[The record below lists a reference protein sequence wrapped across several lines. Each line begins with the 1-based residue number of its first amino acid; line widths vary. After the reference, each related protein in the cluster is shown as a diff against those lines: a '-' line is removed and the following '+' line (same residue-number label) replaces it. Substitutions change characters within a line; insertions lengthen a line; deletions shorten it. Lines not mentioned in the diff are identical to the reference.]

1 MMKYFN
7 EVMCFT
13 VGSVTTLM
21 VIMIAYQHQ
30 YITYLNR
37 NNDEVIIAGE
47 HHVDTDNNKSQQDNN
62 AADGGNTVATAESK
76 EKEKEK
82 DISCAS
88 PSSTVLFSRTEW
100 TVGANQSL
108 PFPNR
113 IWNSYRTDD
122 LRATG
127 GLYGLLISAVTPR
140 PIALVSSVSKD
151 GIINCAPFSYF
162 NVVSHDP
169 PIVMIGIC
177 INGRTGTK
185 KDSLVNIEQTGQ
197 FVVNI
202 ISSWFVESAN
212 HTCGAFDP
220 EVNEMDIA
228 GLTAIPSELIAPPRV
243 GESAVHFEC
252 EAIDLKPF
260 SNDAG
265 IHTVTVVTGKIMRV
279 HIHNEVLTTAS
290 REATN
295 KPVVD
300 WEKLSV
306 VGRLG
311 GDMYTR
317 VVNSLDLPR
326 PDRKV

>member
-1 MMKYFN
+1 MMKYLN
-7 EVMCFT
+7 EVLCFT
-13 VGSVTTLM
+13 VGSVTTIA
-21 VIMIAYQHQ
+21 VIIAIAYQHKFSF
-30 YITYLNR
+30 IPDLNR
-37 NNDEVIIAGE
+37 KNDEAIYHI
-47 HHVDTDNNKSQQDNN
+47 DTDDNN
-62 AADGGNTVATAESK
+62 NSQDSSVADGDDSAATAESK
-76 EKEKEK
+76 KKMK
-82 DISCAS
+82 SSAS
-88 PSSTVLFSRTEW
+88 SSSAVFFSSTEW

-108 PFPNR
+108 PVPTR

-122 LRATG
+122 LKATG

-140 PIALVSSVSKD
+140 PIALISSVSKD

-220 EVNEMDIA
+220 EVNEMDVA

-260 SNDAG
+260 MNDAG
-265 IHTVTVVTGKIMRV
+265 VHTVTVVTGKIVRV

>member
-1 MMKYFN
+1 MKYLN
-7 EVMCFT
+7 EVLCFT
-13 VGSVTTLM
+13 VGSVTTA
-21 VIMIAYQHQ
+21 VIIAIAYQHKFSF
-30 YITYLNR
+30 IPDLNR
-37 NNDEVIIAGE
+37 KNDEAITTGE
-47 HHVDTDNNKSQQDNN
+47 HHIDTDDNN
-62 AADGGNTVATAESK
+62 NSQDSSVADGDDSAATAESK
-76 EKEKEK
+76 KKK
-82 DISCAS
+82 KSSAS
-88 PSSTVLFSRTEW
+88 SSSAVLFSSTEW

-108 PFPNR
+108 PFPTR

-122 LRATG
+122 LKATG

-220 EVNEMDIA
+220 EVNEMDVA

-260 SNDAG
+260 RNDAG
-265 IHTVTVVTGKIMRV
+265 VHTVTVVTGKIVRV

-290 REATN
+290 RQAIN